1 MMHRGTPQRLGRFS
15 LLFLTLG
22 PQAVAQQRPDLSG
35 TWVATKDA
43 PASAA
48 PSSGPVFGAQFAVR
62 QDGQTVTLIRRV
74 RDTNIAAT
82 YPTDGSEVR
91 VRLPGALCMADSES
105 IETAAWDG
113 DALALTVVG
122 SAIPAGGNVQKL
134 SVRRVLKLQA
144 PGTLVVEASL
154 RDPAQPAPRTV
165 GTVYKPSA
173 ELMTAPPAPQT
184 PRTPATLAQLGWLA
198 GTWAGASGS
207 EERWTPP
214 TGGSMIGVSRTLRN
228 GAMTAFEFLC
238 IAERGGGLVYQAM
251 PNGRSPATDFTLT
264 RLDAQSA
271 TFENPAHD
279 FPKAIRYSLLADGTL
294 EAVISG
300 DAKQRAITFTFKKG
314 TP

>member
-1 MMHRGTPQRLGRFS
+1 VT
-15 LLFLTLG
+15 
-22 PQAVAQQRPDLSG
+22 QA
-35 TWVATKDA
+35 
-43 PASAA
+43 
-48 PSSGPVFGAQFAVR
+48 
-62 QDGQTVTLIRRV
+62 
-74 RDTNIAAT
+74 
-82 YPTDGSEVR
+82 
-91 VRLPGALCMADSES
+91 
-105 IETAAWDG
+105 
-113 DALALTVVG
+113 
-122 SAIPAGGNVQKL
+122 
-134 SVRRVLKLQA
+134 
-144 PGTLVVEASL
+144 
-154 RDPAQPAPRTV
+154 
-165 GTVYKPSA
+165 
-173 ELMTAPPAPQT
+173 
-184 PRTPATLAQLGWLA
+184 PRTPATLKQVGWLA
-198 GTWAGASGS
+198 GTWVGVSGS